1 MKKKQFPLDGTME
14 SPLIDGY
21 IKWLIGI
28 RDLAKQ
34 TVDHHRSILYA
45 WERFLQDT
53 DSPEIRKATAD
64 YVLKWIEQRRTV
76 DHVHEVTIGADL
88 CILRMFYDYL
98 IRFVGSSDP
107 IRCLPEF
114 ICKSQFDRGY
124 LTVDE
129 VFNMLE
135 SLDASNPQQRRD
147 YVIIALLWSCGLRTG
162 ELLALQWR
170 DIDLTEATLLVR
182 NGKGRKQ
189 RQLFLNDRV
198 LADLQQYRKGILG
211 GDTTPVFCRL
221 GNAKKTVSSRISLD
235 HHDLSA
241 ITKSCGTNAGIKR
254 SVTPMLLRHTFATHM
269 YEAGIPIRDIQ
280 EMMGHSDQTETTIY
294 VHVTLPA
301 IKKLLNEHVVHT
313 MHNRSEV

>member
-1 MKKKQFPLDGTME
+1 ME

-21 IKWLIGI
+21 INWLESI
-28 RDLAKQ
+28 RDLTKQ
-34 TVDHHRSILYA
+34 TITHHRSILQA
-45 WERFLQDT
+45 WERFLQST
-53 DSPEIRKATAD
+53 DSPEIRRATAD
-64 YVLKWIEQRRTV
+64 NVLTWIEQRRTI
-76 DHVHEVTIGADL
+76 DKVHEVTIGDDL

-98 IRFVGSSDP
+98 IRFVGSSNP

-124 LTVDE
+124 LAVDE
-129 VFNMLE
+129 VFTMLE
-135 SLDASNPQQRRD
+135 SLDTNDPEQRRD

-170 DIDLTEATLLVR
+170 DIDLKEATLLVR

-221 GNAKKTVSSRISLD
+221 GNAKKTATPRIALD
-235 HHDLSA
+235 HHELTA

-294 VHVTLPA
+294 IHVTLQV

-313 MHNRSEV
+313 MHQRGEE